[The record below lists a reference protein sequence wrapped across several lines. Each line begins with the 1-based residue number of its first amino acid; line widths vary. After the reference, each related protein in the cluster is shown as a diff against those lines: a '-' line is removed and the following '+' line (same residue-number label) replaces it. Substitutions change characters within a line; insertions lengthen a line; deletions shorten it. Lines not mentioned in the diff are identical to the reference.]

1 MASNLAA
8 LRLRVES
15 FVLQHRGLTIARHF
29 GAPAWLST
37 RAAKARIEAFWA
49 TAEPLNGWLDRN
61 VGPSEEPQS
70 QEGRR

>member
-1 MASNLAA
+1 
-8 LRLRVES
+8 
-15 FVLQHRGLTIARHF
+15 
-29 GAPAWLST
+29 LST